1 MKERSPVIA
10 MALIFISVQAVAL
23 LLVPLFPSDYRAFE
37 DVDNPANPLVYVF
50 LMIVITAIF
59 LILIKYG
66 RGKILRAIF
75 LGAISLTLV
84 FVLLPLVYLLAPNL
98 GAAFAFSITMATA
111 LIGAM
116 LVRPEWYTINLVAFV
131 AGCGVTALLGMSLG
145 ILPAIILLAA
155 LAVYD
160 AIAVYGTKH
169 MVTLAEGILPLDLP
183 VLFVVPKKK
192 DFSLKQ
198 MKARKIAVE
207 KEEREAMLM
216 GVGDA
221 VIPGILVVSAFV
233 FLPGEANA
241 ISGAN
246 FLVSLGSMIGG
257 ILGFVALM
265 ALVQKGRPH
274 AGLPLLNGGTLAG
287 FFVSYLLVFQNFG
300 FGVA

>member
-1 MKERSPVIA
+1 MKERSPILA

-37 DVDNPANPLVYVF
+37 DADNPVNPFLYVF
-50 LMIVITAIF
+50 LLIIITAVF

-66 RGKILRAIF
+66 KGSILRAIF
-75 LGAISLTLV
+75 LGAMSLTLV
-84 FVLLPLVYLLAPNL
+84 FVFLPLVYLLAPNL
-98 GAAFAFSITMATA
+98 GAAFAFSIAIAAGM
-111 LIGAM
+111 IGAM

-145 ILPAIILLAA
+145 ILPAIILLVA
-155 LAVYD
+155 LAIYD

-169 MVTLAEGILPLDLP
+169 MVTLAEGVLPLDLP

-192 DFSLKQ
+192 DFSIKQ
-198 MKARKIAVE
+198 MKARKIITE
-207 KEEREAMLM
+207 KSEREAMLM

-233 FLPGEANA
+233 FLPEEVNA
-241 ISGAN
+241 IAGAS

-257 ILGFVALM
+257 ILGFAALM
-265 ALVQKGRPH
+265 SLVQKGRPH

-287 FFVSYLLVFQNFG
+287 FLLSYVLVFQNLG
-300 FGVA
+300 FGIA